1 VARCGGLQASQGVGR
16 SSKTV
21 GGQAGSNAGKHLITE
36 AGVTTSIRANA
47 DGDPA
52 ADGMNFLLTVGRCNV
67 ERNVAFAAKRI
78 FKE

>member
-1 VARCGGLQASQGVGR
+1 VPQGADR

-21 GGQAGSNAGKHLITE
+21 GVQAGIRAGKHLITE
-36 AGVTTSIRANA
+36 AGVKAGIRANA

-52 ADGMNFLLTVGRCNV
+52 ADGMQVSKTVGRCNV
-67 ERNVAFAAKRI
+67 EREAVLTVKRI